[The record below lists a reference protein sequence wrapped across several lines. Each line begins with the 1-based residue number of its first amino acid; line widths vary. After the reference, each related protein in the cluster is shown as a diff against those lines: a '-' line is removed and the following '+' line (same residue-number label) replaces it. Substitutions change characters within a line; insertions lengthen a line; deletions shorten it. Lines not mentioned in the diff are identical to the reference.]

1 MAQIYGEAQIY
12 GRAEVYDQAKVFD
25 NAEIYYEAKICAN
38 TIVCSDIKIP
48 NTNDILF
55 INLARYITFY
65 RCEDDIRCTIGCQ
78 HAITIEE
85 FKERIYKNG
94 NYTEVTLP
102 KHRKDYLLAIEFAKK
117 YFRVD

>member
-1 MAQIYGEAQIY
+1 NAEVFGEAQI
-12 GRAEVYDQAKVFD
+12 
-25 NAEIYYEAKICAN
+25 CTN
-38 TIVCSDIKIP
+38 TIVCSDIKIS

-65 RCEDDIRCTIGCQ
+65 RCEDAIRCTIGCQ
-78 HAITIEE
+78 YAITIEE
-85 FKERIYKNG
+85 FKERVYENG